1 MLDRLTKEIQILLNT
16 KRFIKAII
24 SETLKI
30 NKVKRFIVIQ
40 RLIELGL
47 EPMSEISAIM
57 AKYTNLG
64 GKVTKAIDPQA

>member
-64 GKVTKAIDPQA
+64 GKVTKTIDPQA